1 LKLIASTFGELAN
14 PQGNS
19 MNNLSRELFSLRRLG
34 LTIAIF
40 VAASSAWGQA
50 TVTGMNQLSSTR
62 VGRTTY
68 DYTYTIN
75 VTNGSPGLSNAVA
88 TVTSNAAATV
98 IVQGS
103 VSLGTLAAGASTTST
118 NTFTLQQDR
127 LVPFNPTALS
137 WTITGTPFDVVPSVV
152 NLTQGA
158 ASAAITGAGL
168 TVGTVSSASSS
179 SVASGSV
186 ISQSPSAGA
195 SAAPGSAVILVVS
208 SGPASV
214 TVPSVV
220 NLTQAAASAAIVG
233 AGLTVGSVT
242 TAGSSSVASG
252 SVISQNPSAGAS
264 AASGSTVNLTL
275 STGPVLVS
283 VPIVTGLSRT
293 AASAAI
299 SGAGLVVGA
308 VSSQSSSSVPSG
320 EVISEGPPAGT
331 LVDVG
336 SAVSFVVST
345 GPAQV
350 TVPNVV
356 GLSQA
361 SATTMITGDSLA
373 LGNVSTGSSATI
385 VAGDVISESPSAGTS
400 VSPGTTVS
408 LIVSTG
414 PPTVAVPNVV
424 SLTQASAATAVVGA
438 GLIVGTVTS
447 QSSTSVAVGVVISES
462 PLAGTLVVDGSAVN
476 LMVSTGPTAYQGTL
490 LPGNPSSPAIGATT
504 TFGPIQSSPAA
515 ITSSGALLDKI
526 DVDFD
531 PSATVGQI
539 NAAIESVNGSI
550 SAMRAGAP
558 GFVLQVPIAPDATTL
573 TQTAQT
579 LSQQPGIVGARMGV
593 MQKPL
598 SIPLPYAGTE
608 NTQHLAAARFPAAF
622 SVLSNPSLNLLTQC
636 SGPSSINVIV
646 ADYFDFDPNL
656 ATDDPDS
663 TSARLDF
670 SARVPRFVLETFF
683 NEDGIAVSNQIAND
697 ANSGGEPTHG
707 ADITMT
713 LAGVWSAGGVAGTGL
728 LGAAPA
734 CVTVHG
740 INIALHSTK
749 DVEIAVADVAQPLID
764 STGQSVILNVSLG
777 YYNTCGESDGNAL
790 PCTGL
795 GNTLAQPE
803 YIGRAADRA
812 KDALYWRIMNNLPLQ
827 NSPSEFYWQ
836 RILGVAAAGN
846 SATTPAAVLYPG
858 AGDAIANSFLT
869 LAGSATPMSTLIQ
882 NTSLWNPTSFLGLGY
897 PNLVATSC
905 SVTTIPPC
913 ELQIVQNLEANLG
926 FNVSQYGSTIVTGAL
941 QPFVPPPGTLTPKLD
956 QWLATV
962 TPWSFSSAFSTDYS
976 VYAVGVGVAGSCPVA
991 EDEQD
996 DSYAPNQCAIDTGT
1010 SITAPQVSGL
1020 AAMLWAVD
1028 GALIGPLHQGNAATL
1043 LSTTQV
1049 SNTVFLISSTA
1060 RPLAAAVSPNN
1071 QAIDA
1076 LAAML
1081 SLDMP
1086 EAVTPATAPVRLHLL
1101 DQDGNGT
1108 FDQNDVELF
1117 ILNYYE
1123 YPSKFEA
1130 FQPQPGAAPDF
1141 SVSDLNGDGYTGA
1154 WTTTTFD
1161 LDPTGSTQYGAPL
1174 LNIVSE
1180 KLLDGHTLHFDEN
1193 AVTDLDV
1200 MCYYAYS
1207 GLYQGTDTDGH
1218 IRAGLGCDAVVIMAE
1233 SGDTLS
1239 GGSDGTTLT
1248 QIIESIDSK
1257 VSVNKSGAIAFSVSN
1272 TNNSGAGARVN
1283 AAHLPYP
1290 ISFGP
1295 STTRTYGGASMNDAP
1310 AGPQAA
1316 FEDRFSGAP
1325 PSFFVRRWQ
1334 ADGTAV
1340 ETDIGTSPSGAFASA
1355 LSYVDMNDAGV
1366 VVFPSLDPT
1375 FSFEQLMAGNG
1386 GGLNTFA
1393 SFADNAGTLLRP
1405 QIASNNFVVYA
1416 NPSGGIVVTNALTNA
1431 TALVAQPPAITA
1443 VSDRPGI
1450 SADGNWVAFGGTLT
1464 NLGPALLISSATA
1477 SGSSSPSFSAP
1488 VAVLFAG
1495 PGGDPTPNAQF
1506 NSFGVRPSAGSDG
1519 TRFGIATTPTP
1530 GGSGTNITIVFVAS
1544 RSYLDPT
1551 THAVT
1556 KTVYGVYHLSAIATG
1571 SGNAAAY
1578 TNVQIDP
1585 IVEVGDVLPDGAG
1598 VSRTVADFDLWD
1610 PVSKNGT
1617 YAGFWVQF
1625 LETLTSPSV
1634 PIQAVVRRHL

>member
-1 LKLIASTFGELAN
+1 
-14 PQGNS
+14 
-19 MNNLSRELFSLRRLG
+19 MNNSSCEFSSLRRLG
-34 LTIAIF
+34 LAVLLFI
-40 VAASSAWGQA
+40 AASSAWGQA
-50 TVTGMNQLSSTR
+50 SVTGMNQASSTR

-75 VTNGSPGLSNAVA
+75 VNNGSPGLSGAIA
-88 TVTSNAAATV
+88 TVTSSAAATI

-103 VSLGTLAAGASTTST
+103 VSLGILAAGASTTST

-127 LVPFNPTALS
+127 LVPFNPAALS

-152 NLTQGA
+152 NLTQTA

-168 TVGTVSSASSS
+168 TVGTVSTVSSS

-186 ISQSPSAGA
+186 IGQNPSAGA
-195 SAAPGSAVILVVS
+195 SATPGSAVILTVS

-220 NLTQAAASAAIVG
+220 NLTQAAASSAITGVGLIVG
-233 AGLTVGSVT
+233 TVS
-242 TAGSSSVASG
+242 TASSSTVASG
-252 SVISQNPSAGAS
+252 SVISQTPSGGAS
-264 AASGSTVNLTL
+264 AASGSAVNLTV

-283 VPIVTGLSRT
+283 VPTVTGLSQA

-308 VSSQSSSSVPSG
+308 VTSQSSSTVPTG

-361 SATTMITGDSLA
+361 SATSMITGDSLA
-373 LGNVSTGSSATI
+373 LGTVSAASSATV
-385 VAGDVISESPSAGTS
+385 VAGNVISESPSAGTS
-400 VSPGTTVS
+400 VSPGSTVS

-438 GLIVGTVTS
+438 GLVVGTVTS
-447 QSSTSVAVGVVISES
+447 QSSTSVSVGVVISES
-462 PLAGTLVVDGSAVN
+462 PLAGTLVVDGSSVN
-476 LMVSTGPTAYQGTL
+476 LVISTGPSAYQGTL
-490 LPGNPSSPAIGATT
+490 LPGNPSGLAVSATT
-504 TFGPIQSSPAA
+504 TLGPTQSSAAA
-515 ITSSGALLDKI
+515 ITSTGVLLDTI
-526 DVDFD
+526 DMYFD
-531 PSATVGQI
+531 PAATVGQI

-550 SAMRAGAP
+550 SGMVTGESALA
-558 GFVLQVPIAPDATTL
+558 LQIPTAPDAATL
-573 TQTAQT
+573 SQIAQT
-579 LSQQPGIVGARMGV
+579 LSQQSGVIAAYAGV
-593 MQKPL
+593 MPTLL
-598 SIPLPYAGTE
+598 SVPQPYAGTE

-636 SGPSSINVIV
+636 SGPSLINVIV
-646 ADYFDFDPNL
+646 ADVFDFDPNV
-656 ATDDPDS
+656 PDS
-663 TSARLDF
+663 QSSRVDF
-670 SARVPRFVLETFF
+670 AARVPSFKLAQFYDE
-683 NEDGIAVSNQIAND
+683 N
-697 ANSGGEPTHG
+697 GEPLPNIIATNKNANNEPYHG

-713 LAGVWSAGGVAGTGL
+713 LAGTWSAGGVAGTGL
-728 LGAAPA
+728 IGAAPT
-734 CVTVHG
+734 CVQVHG
-740 INIALHSTK
+740 INIVGRSMLEDAFA
-749 DVEIAVADVAQPLID
+749 IAVVAHDLID
-764 STGQSVILNVSLG
+764 QTGQSVVLSASFG
-777 YYNTCGESDGNAL
+777 YQNSCGGTDNNPL
-790 PCTGL
+790 PCSSVPAGQIGT
-795 GNTLAQPE
+795 PW
-803 YIGRAADRA
+803 YIERPAERAVE
-812 KDALYWRIMNNLPLQ
+812 ALTWRGY
-827 NSPSEFYWQ
+827 NSIPVTATPSQSYWQ
-836 RILGVAAAGN
+836 RILSVVGAGN
-846 SATTPAAVLYPG
+846 AATTPAAVLYPG
-858 AGDAIANSFLT
+858 AGLATADSFLS
-869 LAGSATPMSTLIQ
+869 LAGSATPLSTLIQ
-882 NTSLWNPTSFLGLGY
+882 NTSLWNPTNFLGLGY

-913 ELQIVQNLEANLG
+913 ELQIVQTLEANLG
-926 FNVSQYGSTIVTGAL
+926 SNVSQYGSTIVTGAL

-962 TPWSFSSAFSTDYS
+962 TPWSFSSAFSTDYG

-991 EDEQD
+991 EDEQN

-1020 AAMLWAVD
+1020 ATMLWAVD
-1028 GALIGPLHQGNAATL
+1028 GALISPLHQGNAATL
-1043 LSTTQV
+1043 LSSTQA

-1060 RPLAAAVSPNN
+1060 RPLPAVASPNN

-1086 EAVTPATAPVRLHLL
+1086 QAVTPTTAPVRQLLL

-1108 FDQNDVELF
+1108 FDQNDVLIF
-1117 ILNYYE
+1117 IRNYYKD
-1123 YPSKFEA
+1123 PTRFEA
-1130 FQPQPGAAPDF
+1130 FQPMPGSAPDF

-1174 LNIVSE
+1174 LNVVS
-1180 KLLDGHTLHFDEN
+1180 KQILDGHTLHFDEN

-1207 GLYQGTDTDGH
+1207 DLFTGTDTNGS

-1248 QIIESIDSK
+1248 QTIESIDSK
-1257 VSVNKSGAIAFSVSN
+1257 VSVNKSGAIAFSISN
-1272 TNNSGAGARVN
+1272 TNNSGAGARVD
-1283 AAHLPYP
+1283 AAHSPYP

-1295 STTRTYGGASMNDAP
+1295 STTRSYGGASLNDAP

-1325 PSFFVRRWQ
+1325 PSYFVRRWQ

-1375 FSFEQLMAGNG
+1375 FSFEQLMAGTG

-1393 SFADNAGTLLRP
+1393 SFADNAGTQLRP
-1405 QIASNNFVVYA
+1405 QIASNNLVVYA
-1416 NPSGGIVVTNALTNA
+1416 NPSGDIVVTNALTNS
-1431 TALVAQPPAITA
+1431 TAPVAQPPAITA
-1443 VSDRPGI
+1443 ASDRPGI
-1450 SADGNWVAFGGTLT
+1450 SADGNWVAFGGTLVD
-1464 NLGPALLISSATA
+1464 LGPALFISSAI
-1477 SGSSSPSFSAP
+1477 SPGSSSPSFSGP

-1495 PGGDPTPNAQF
+1495 PGGDPTPGVNAQF
-1506 NSFGVRPSAGSDG
+1506 NSFGVRPSVGSDG
-1519 TRFGIATTPTP
+1519 TRFGIATTPTSD
-1530 GGSGTNITIVFVAS
+1530 GSGTNITVVFVAS
-1544 RSYLDPT
+1544 RSYLNSSQQ
-1551 THAVT
+1551 VT
-1556 KTVYGVYHLSAIATG
+1556 KTVYGVYHLSAVATG
-1571 SGNAAAY
+1571 SGNATTY
-1578 TNVQIDP
+1578 TNIQVDP
-1585 IVEVGDVLPDGAG
+1585 IVEVGDKLADGAG
-1598 VSRTVADFDLWD
+1598 ISRTVADFDLWD

-1625 LETLTSPSV
+1625 LETLSSPSV
-1634 PIQAVVRRHL
+1634 PIQAAVRRHL